1 MPVPARQS
9 IRPYVRGLGVL
20 ALATALVAV
29 AVWPTFSLALAVL
42 ALLAAALAAGCGEP
56 AARSVEGHVVSIRM
70 EDFRFVPQN
79 ISVPAGR
86 LTIRARN
93 AGDLAHNVKVFR
105 GKPFARSNTGGD
117 EIPAT
122 PLGGTPTVLP
132 GRTAVGT
139 VGLKPGTYT
148 IACTVGNHDNL
159 GMYGK
164 LVVR

>member
-1 MPVPARQS
+1 MP
-9 IRPYVRGLGVL
+9 RPG
-20 ALATALVAV
+20 
-29 AVWPTFSLALAVL
+29 
-42 ALLAAALAAGCGEP
+42 ALLPAILPALAALAIAGCGEP
-56 AARSVEGHVVSIRM
+56 PTRSIAGHVVSIRM

-79 ISVPAGR
+79 IRVPAGR

-105 GKPFARSNTGGD
+105 GMPFARSNTGD
-117 EIPAT
+117 NEIPAT
-122 PLGGTPTVLP
+122 PLGGTATVLP

-139 VGLKPGTYT
+139 VRLKPGTYT

>member
-1 MPVPARQS
+1 MP
-9 IRPYVRGLGVL
+9 RPGACL
-20 ALATALVAV
+20 
-29 AVWPTFSLALAVL
+29 L
-42 ALLAAALAAGCGEP
+42 ALLSALAAAAIAGCGEP
-56 AARSVEGHVVSIRM
+56 ATRSVAGHVVAIRM

-105 GKPFARSNTGGD
+105 GKPYERSNTGD
-117 EIPAT
+117 NEAPAK
-122 PLGGTPTVLP
+122 PLGGTDTVLP

-139 VGLKPGTYT
+139 VRLKPGTYT

>member
-1 MPVPARQS
+1 MP
-9 IRPYVRGLGVL
+9 RPGACLIVL
-20 ALATALVAV
+20 LSALAAV
-29 AVWPTFSLALAVL
+29 AI
-42 ALLAAALAAGCGEP
+42 AGCGEP
-56 AARSVEGHVVSIRM
+56 ATQSVAGHVLSIRM
-70 EDFRFVPQN
+70 EEFRFVPQN

-105 GKPFARSNTGGD
+105 GNPFARSNTGD
-117 EIPAT
+117 SETPAE
-122 PLGGTPTVLP
+122 PLGGTDTVLP

-139 VGLKPGTYT
+139 LRLKPGKYT

>member
-1 MPVPARQS
+1 MPRPGALPLALVPA
-9 IRPYVRGLGVL
+9 L
-20 ALATALVAV
+20 AAV
-29 AVWPTFSLALAVL
+29 AL
-42 ALLAAALAAGCGEP
+42 AGCGEP
-56 AARSVEGHVVSIRM
+56 ATRSISGHVVSIRM

-79 ISVPAGR
+79 IRVPAGR

-105 GKPFARSNTGGD
+105 GTPFARSNTG
-117 EIPAT
+117 ENETPAV

-139 VGLKPGTYT
+139 VRLKPGTYT

>member
-1 MPVPARQS
+1 MP
-9 IRPYVRGLGVL
+9 RPRTPLVVL
-20 ALATALVAV
+20 L
-29 AVWPTFSLALAVL
+29 P
-42 ALLAAALAAGCGEP
+42 ALAAGGMAGCSEP
-56 AARSVEGHVVSIRM
+56 PTRSIAGHVVSIRM

-79 ISVPAGR
+79 IRVSAGR

-93 AGDLAHNVKVFR
+93 AGDLAHNVKIFR
-105 GKPFARSNTGGD
+105 GTPFARSNGG
-117 EIPAT
+117 ENETPAV

-139 VGLKPGTYT
+139 VRLRRGTYA